1 MRFDDD
7 EQYGEEMVLSK
18 EEIKLIKSKAK
29 ELKKI
34 CYGFGFFSFEVL
46 SWHIGHEK
54 KEDELVEFT
63 YEQVADSL
71 REVLPFVEKYRK
83 KLVEDEFLLGLLTE
97 IENHIH
103 NVPVSIIG
111 SPISTEDICI
121 EMNDAFDCYE
131 VAYAFA
137 KFCGR
142 ATACKVYDYL
152 KKQECVE
159 EDDDEKEED

>member
-29 ELKKI
+29 ELRKI
-34 CYGFGFFSFEVL
+34 CYGFGFFSFEIL
-46 SWHIGHEK
+46 SGYIGHEK

-63 YEQVADSL
+63 YDQVADSL

-103 NVPVSIIG
+103 NVKVSVLDTPL
-111 SPISTEDICI
+111 SVEDICI
-121 EMNDAFDCYE
+121 EMNYAFDCYE

-137 KFCGR
+137 KFCGGR
-142 ATACKVYDYL
+142 ATVCKVYDYL
-152 KKQECVE
+152 KNQERVEDEDE
-159 EDDDEKEED
+159 ED

>member
-97 IENHIH
+97 IEKHIH
-103 NVPVSIIG
+103 NVKVSVLDTPL
-111 SPISTEDICI
+111 SVEDICI

-131 VAYAFA
+131 VAYAFS
-137 KFCGR
+137 KFCDK
-142 ATACKVYDYL
+142 TTICKVYDCL
-152 KKQECVE
+152 KKQECE
-159 EDDDEKEED
+159 EDD

>member
-97 IENHIH
+97 IEGYIH
-103 NVPVSIIG
+103 NIPVSIMG
-111 SPISTEDICI
+111 TPISVEDICT
-121 EMNDAFDCYE
+121 EMYDVFNCYE
-131 VAYAFA
+131 VAYAFS
-137 KFCGR
+137 KFCGGR
-142 ATACKVYDYL
+142 DIVCQVYDYL
-152 KKQECVE
+152 KKQECE
-159 EDDDEKEED
+159 NEN